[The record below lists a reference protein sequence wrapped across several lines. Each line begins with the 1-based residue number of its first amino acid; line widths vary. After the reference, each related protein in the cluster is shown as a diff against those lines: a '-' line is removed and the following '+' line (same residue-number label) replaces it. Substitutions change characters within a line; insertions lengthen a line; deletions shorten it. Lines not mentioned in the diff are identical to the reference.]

1 MLSCLSAC
9 RKHNV
14 SCPIVECKL
23 YIPSEQH
30 LNCIQEVECKLYI
43 PSEQHLNCIQEF
55 IDSKAGQINN
65 RAQTNAGVE
74 KKGDLDALCSL
85 QEVGDVFGLTRE
97 RIRQVERTALKKLER
112 KLKGL
117 KHDN

>member
-14 SCPIVECKL
+14 SCPI
-23 YIPSEQH
+23 
-30 LNCIQEVECKLYI
+30 VECKLYI

-85 QEVGDVFGLTRE
+85 QEVGDVRTNKTSRANCSKKVGKETK
-97 RIRQVERTALKKLER
+97 RIKT
-112 KLKGL
+112 
-117 KHDN
+117 

>member
-14 SCPIVECKL
+14 SCPI
-23 YIPSEQH
+23 
-30 LNCIQEVECKLYI
+30 VECKLYI

-74 KKGDLDALCSL
+74 KQGDLDAICSL

-97 RIRQVERTALKKLER
+97 RIRQVERGALKKLER